1 MKIPFKVSARTARLI
16 GRENVATSKGAIIEL
31 VKNGYDADSRY
42 SIIFIDNRDS
52 VFTETL
58 SCNQYVH
65 LIKKGVD
72 ESLLGAIYAKEGD
85 VYRLSETHD
94 STQLKALILELQKI
108 AVLYII
114 DCGEGMSRKII
125 ENHWMTIGTDNKSN
139 NFITTK
145 KKRVKAG
152 AKGIGR
158 FALDKLGEC
167 CEMLTIFDKD
177 VHSDLDDNGNEFG
190 YTGYKW
196 NVNWGDFEGTAKTI
210 DAVEATLDG
219 ITKSYV
225 ECVKELDIPDSLKNV
240 LCSGDE
246 TLHGTILRISGLR
259 DIWDESTVDQVFD
272 DLGVLV
278 PPIENADYS
287 IILRDSL
294 NPNKYGEVVSSFCD
308 DYDFKIDAH
317 ADANQNVSIRIYRNE
332 YNVESIPPSFFARPN
347 QQKNGYTK
355 ADFTRGHW
363 ETTRTFA
370 QLIPGFRELDI
381 NDVLGNIGEFDFTFY
396 YLKRS
401 ATRND
406 EKRFFYRHCAYN
418 LRKEWLDK
426 FGGVKLFRDRFRVRP
441 YGERNDSAFDWLGL
455 GARKQKSPAGVAKKD
470 GGYKVEVE
478 NTAGTICISRLTNVD
493 FEDKSSRE
501 GLQENHTFN
510 IFKRIILG
518 IIAIF
523 EEDRAVIARE
533 MDADDYDRN
542 GEAREREQAEM
553 LAKKFLDKQRNA
565 EPTEQ
570 EKNDPHYQSMNLL
583 VALNEQKTLEIEQLR
598 EEQKVL
604 RALASSGLMLASF
617 SHDLSKLNISMNNRY
632 DKIKSL
638 FMDKISAEAFAD
650 AEDRKNPYV
659 LLDRAKHTDEKMQNW
674 LNFSTGIIKKDKRRR
689 KDIRLRAYFESLA
702 STWMPVFES
711 RNIRLN
717 LSVDYELKIR
727 AFEIDLD
734 SIFYNLFSNS
744 VEAFA
749 RLKEERERVIFI
761 NFSIEDRSII
771 CEYRDSGPGLSPDI
785 TNPQDILQP
794 LFTTKRN
801 RSTGEETG
809 TGLGMWI
816 VKLIAED
823 NNATVNLLNPDC
835 GFGMII
841 NFPKKYL
848 IK

>member
-42 SIIFIDNRDS
+42 SIIYIDKKDS
-52 VFTETL
+52 VFSKTL
-58 SCNQYVH
+58 SYTQYAH
-65 LIKKGVD
+65 LFNRGVNKT
-72 ESLLGAIYAKEGD
+72 LLEAIYVKDGD
-85 VYRLSETHD
+85 TYRLSESHD
-94 STQLKALILELQKI
+94 GTQLKALISELKKF
-108 AVLYII
+108 AVLYIV
-114 DCGEGMSRKII
+114 DSGEGMSRKII
-125 ENHWMTIGTDNKSN
+125 ENYWMTIGTDNKSN
-139 NFITTK
+139 DFITTK

-167 CEMLTIFDKD
+167 CEMLTVFDKD
-177 VHSDLDDNGNEFG
+177 VHSDLDDDGNETG

-196 NVNWGDFEGTAKTI
+196 NVNWGDFEGAAKTI

-219 ITKSYV
+219 ITKSYA
-225 ECVKELDIPDSLKNV
+225 ECVKELGVPDSLKNV

-246 TLHGTILRISGLR
+246 TSHGTILKISGLR
-259 DIWDESTVDQVFD
+259 DTWDEAMVDQVFD

-278 PPIENADYS
+278 PPTENADYS
-287 IILRDSL
+287 IFLRDSL
-294 NPNKYGEVVSSFCD
+294 NPSKYGEVVSSLCD
-308 DYDFKIDAH
+308 DYDFKIEAQ
-317 ADANQNVSIRIYRNE
+317 ADVNQNVSIRIYRNE

-355 ADFTRGHW
+355 ADFVRGYW

-396 YLKRS
+396 YLKRN

-418 LRKEWLDK
+418 LRGEWLDK

-455 GARKQKSPAGVAKKD
+455 GARKQKSPAGIAKKD
-470 GGYKVEVE
+470 GGYKVEVA
-478 NTAGTICISRLTNVD
+478 NTAGSICISRLTNVD

-501 GLQENHTFN
+501 GLQENQTFSV
-510 IFKRIILG
+510 FKRIILG

-523 EEDRAVIARE
+523 EEDRATIARE
-533 MDADDYDRN
+533 MEADDYDRN
-542 GEAREREQAEM
+542 GEVREREQAEL
-553 LAKKFLDKQRNA
+553 LAKKIIEKQHSSQQ
-565 EPTEQ
+565 TEE
-570 EKNDPHYQSMNLL
+570 EKNNPHYQSMSLL
-583 VALNEQKTLEIEQLR
+583 AALNEQKTLEIEQLR

-617 SHDLSKLNISMNNRY
+617 SHDLSKLNIAMNNRY
-632 DKIKSL
+632 DKIKRL
-638 FMDKISAEAFAD
+638 FMDKISVEAFAD
-650 AEDRKNPYV
+650 VEDRKNPYV

-689 KDIRLRAYFESLA
+689 KDIRLSAYFEGLA

-717 LSVDYELKIR
+717 LSVDEELKIR
-727 AFEIDLD
+727 TFEIDLD

-744 VEAFA
+744 VEAFT
-749 RLKEERERVIFI
+749 RLKEDRERVI
-761 NFSIEDRSII
+761 SIVFRIANKSIT
-771 CEYRDSGPGLSPDI
+771 CEYRDSGPGLSTDI
-785 TNPQDILQP
+785 ANPQDILQP

-801 RSTGEETG
+801 RSTGEEIG

-823 NNATVNLLNPDC
+823 NDATINLLNPNC

-841 NFPKKYL
+841 NFPQKY
-848 IK
+848 II

>member
-42 SIIFIDNRDS
+42 SIIYIDNRDS

-58 SCNQYVH
+58 SNTQYVH
-65 LIKKGVD
+65 LIKRGVD
-72 ESLLGAIYAKEGD
+72 KSLLESIYAKD
-85 VYRLSETHD
+85 CDTYRLSETHEGAK
-94 STQLKALILELQKI
+94 LKALISELKRL

-125 ENHWMTIGTDNKSN
+125 ENYWMTIGTDNKSN

-167 CEMLTIFDKD
+167 CEMLTIYDKD
-177 VHSDLDDNGNEFG
+177 VHSDLDDNGDEFG

-225 ECVKELDIPDSLKNV
+225 ECVKESGIPDSLKDV

-246 TLHGTILRISGLR
+246 TLHGTILKISGLR
-259 DIWDESTVDQVFD
+259 DTWDETTVDQVFD

-278 PPIENADYS
+278 PPTENADYS

-308 DYDFKIDAH
+308 DYDYKIEAH
-317 ADANQNVSIRIYRNE
+317 ADANQNVSIRVYRNE
-332 YNVESIPPSFFARPN
+332 YIVESIPPSFFTRPY

-355 ADFTRGHW
+355 ADFTRGYW
-363 ETTRTFA
+363 DTTRSFA
-370 QLIPGFRELDI
+370 QLIPGFMDLDI
-381 NDVLGNIGEFDFTFY
+381 NDVLGNIGEFVFTFY
-396 YLKRS
+396 YLKRN

-406 EKRFFYRHCAYN
+406 ERRFFYRHCAYN

-455 GARKQKSPAGVAKKD
+455 GARKQKSPAGIAKKE

-478 NTAGTICISRLTNVD
+478 NIAGSICISRLTNVD

-501 GLQENHTFN
+501 GLQENQTFN
-510 IFKRIILG
+510 VFKRIILG

-523 EEDRAVIARE
+523 EEDRAIIARE
-533 MDADDYDRN
+533 MEADDYDRN
-542 GEAREREQAEM
+542 GGAREREQAEL
-553 LAKKFLDKQRNA
+553 LAKKIIEKQRNLQQ
-565 EPTEQ
+565 TEDD
-570 EKNDPHYQSMNLL
+570 KNNPHYQSMSLL
-583 VALNEQKTLEIEQLR
+583 AALNERKDQEIEQLR

-632 DKIKSL
+632 DKIKRL
-638 FMDKISAEAFAD
+638 FMTKISTEAFAD
-650 AEDRKNPYV
+650 AEDRKNPYI

-689 KDIRLRAYFESLA
+689 KDIRLCAYFESLA

-717 LSVDYELKIR
+717 LSVDEELKIR

-744 VEAFA
+744 VEAFT
-749 RLKEERERVIFI
+749 RLKEDRERVIFI
-761 NFSIEDRSII
+761 DFRITNKSIT

-801 RSTGEETG
+801 RSTGEEIG

-823 NNATVNLLNPDC
+823 NDATINLLNPDC
-835 GFGMII
+835 GFGMKI
-841 NFPKKYL
+841 NFPQKY
-848 IK
+848 II

>member
-42 SIIFIDNRDS
+42 SIIYIDNRDS
-52 VFTETL
+52 VFSETL
-58 SCNQYVH
+58 SSIQYLH
-65 LIKKGVD
+65 LIKRGIN
-72 ESLLGAIYAKEGD
+72 ESLLETIYAKEGD
-85 VYRLSETHD
+85 VYRLSESHD
-94 STQLKALILELQKI
+94 GILLKALISELQKF

-125 ENHWMTIGTDNKSN
+125 ENYWMTIGTDNKTN
-139 NFITTK
+139 NFVTTK
-145 KKRVKAG
+145 KRRVKAG

-167 CEMLTIFDKD
+167 CEMLTIFDRE
-177 VHSDLDDNGNEFG
+177 VHSDIDDNGKDFG

-196 NVNWGDFEGTAKTI
+196 TVNWGDFEGTAKTI

-219 ITKSYV
+219 LTKSYA
-225 ECVKELDIPDSLKNV
+225 ECVKELSIPDSMKNV

-246 TLHGTILRISGLR
+246 TLHGTILKISGLR
-259 DIWDESTVDQVFD
+259 DTWDETTVDQLFD

-278 PPIENADYS
+278 PPTENADYT

-308 DYDFKIDAH
+308 DYDFKIVAH

-355 ADFTRGHW
+355 ADFTRGYW
-363 ETTRTFA
+363 DTTRSLA

-441 YGERNDSAFDWLGL
+441 YGERSDSAFDWLGL
-455 GARKQKSPAGVAKKD
+455 GARKQKNPAGVAKKE

-478 NTAGTICISRLTNVD
+478 NTAGSICISRLTNVD

-501 GLQENHTFN
+501 GLQENQTFN
-510 IFKRIILG
+510 VFKRIILG

-523 EEDRAVIARE
+523 EEDRSTIARE
-533 MDADDYDRN
+533 MEADDCDRN
-542 GEAREREQAEM
+542 GEAREREQAEL
-553 LAKKFLDKQRNA
+553 LAKRIIEKQRNSQQ
-565 EPTEQ
+565 TE
-570 EKNDPHYQSMNLL
+570 EDKNNPHYQSMSLL
-583 VALNEQKTLEIEQLR
+583 AALNERKDQEIEQLR

-632 DKIKSL
+632 DKIKRL
-638 FMDKISAEAFAD
+638 FMDKISTEAFAD
-650 AEDRKNPYV
+650 AEDRKNPYI
-659 LLDRAKHTDEKMQNW
+659 LLDKAKHTDEKMQNW

-689 KDIRLRAYFESLA
+689 KDIRLCAYFESLA

-711 RNIRLN
+711 RNIRLS
-717 LSVDYELKIR
+717 LSVDEELKIR

-744 VEAFA
+744 VEAFT
-749 RLKEERERVIFI
+749 RLKEDRERVIFI
-761 NFSIEDRSII
+761 DFRITNKSIT

-801 RSTGEETG
+801 RSTGEEIG

-823 NNATVNLLNPDC
+823 NDATINLLNPDC
-835 GFGMII
+835 GFGMKI
-841 NFPKKYL
+841 NFPQKY
-848 IK
+848 II